1 MKKLFVALMAVLMF
15 ASCGGDGDKKTNPGQ
30 VIDKIISNTETLL
43 QKAERAVRTDNPE
56 IFVSAFERYAD
67 QMVDIYNKYGDTMSN
82 MSREEQNKY
91 RGKAYEMME
100 LMEEVEDFLENEV
113 NQLEP
118 TPSQEKRV
126 LRAAEK
132 LEILD

>member
-15 ASCGGDGDKKTNPGQ
+15 ASCGGDGDKKANPGQ

-43 QKAERAVRTDNPE
+43 NKAEQAIRADNPE
-56 IFVSAFERYAD
+56 IIVSAFEKYAD
-67 QMVDIYNKYGDTMSN
+67 QMVEIYNKYGDAMSN

-91 RGKAYEMME
+91 RGKLYEMME
-100 LMEEVEDFLENEV
+100 LMEEVQGLEYEL
-113 NQLEP
+113 NQLDA
-118 TPSQEKRV
+118 TPSQERR
-126 LRAAEK
+126 LQRAVEK

>member
-15 ASCGGDGDKKTNPGQ
+15 ASCGGDGDKKANPGQ

-43 QKAERAVRTDNPE
+43 NKAEQAIRADNPE
-56 IFVSAFERYAD
+56 ILVSAFERYAD

-100 LMEEVEDFLENEV
+100 LMEEVQGLEYEL
-113 NQLEP
+113 NQLDA
-118 TPSQEKRV
+118 TPSQERR
-126 LRAAEK
+126 LQRAVEK
-132 LEILD
+132 LEMLD

>member
-15 ASCGGDGDKKTNPGQ
+15 ASCGGDGDKKANPGQ

-43 QKAERAVRTDNPE
+43 QKAEQAVRTDDPE
-56 IFVSAFERYAD
+56 IIVSAFERYVD

-91 RGKAYEMME
+91 RGKAIEMMR
-100 LMEEVEDFLENEV
+100 LMEEVQGLEYEL
-113 NQLEP
+113 NQLNP
-118 TPSQEKRV
+118 TPSQAKRMQIA
-126 LRAAEK
+126 LEK

>member
-43 QKAERAVRTDNPE
+43 QKAERAVRADNPE

-100 LMEEVEDFLENEV
+100 LMEEVQGLEYEL
-113 NQLEP
+113 NQLDP
-118 TPSQEKRV
+118 TPSQKKRMQIAV
-126 LRAAEK
+126 EK

>member
-43 QKAERAVRTDNPE
+43 QKAERAVRADNPE

-91 RGKAYEMME
+91 RGKAIEMMR
-100 LMEEVEDFLENEV
+100 LMEEVQGLEYEL

-118 TPSQEKRV
+118 TPSQEKRMQIAV
-126 LRAAEK
+126 EK

>member
-43 QKAERAVRTDNPE
+43 QKAERAVRADNPE

-91 RGKAYEMME
+91 RGKAIEMMR
-100 LMEEVEDFLENEV
+100 LMEEVQGLEYEL

-118 TPSQEKRV
+118 TPSQEKRRQIAV
-126 LRAAEK
+126 EK

>member
-43 QKAERAVRTDNPE
+43 QKAERAVRADNPE

-100 LMEEVEDFLENEV
+100 LMEEVQGLEYEL
-113 NQLEP
+113 NQLNP
-118 TPSQEKRV
+118 TPSQAKRMQIAV
-126 LRAAEK
+126 EK